1 MCFFFYKL
9 EQVLHVLIAYL
20 VFFRCLKKIDWF
32 KIHEEIRE
40 NLGIVILKLVVGSC
54 EQDIK
59 FIFTFDFVFLRN
71 EIHNNKI

>member
-1 MCFFFYKL
+1 MCFFFYKI
-9 EQVLHVLIAYL
+9 EQVLHFLIAYL
-20 VFFRCLKKIDWF
+20 VVFSLFKKQFDWF

-59 FIFTFDFVFLRN
+59 FIFTFDFDFPRN
-71 EIHNNKI
+71 EICT

>member
-20 VFFRCLKKIDWF
+20 VLFSLFKNQFDWF

-54 EQDIK
+54 LQDIK
-59 FIFTFDFVFLRN
+59 FIFTFDFDFPRN
-71 EIHNNKI
+71 EICT